1 MGRKGNFEEKQKRG
15 PGRKAKKQQPPEIPQ
30 SLKEQNEKP
39 KRRRGK
45 QVPIKQ
51 VPIDRKPKKLKL
63 PGFCSDSESDVEGK
77 KELKTGKKRKLEID
91 SDIDSDSDVVDDQFE
106 GDSLS
111 ENEEADGNNNAE
123 DKEDDSD
130 DLDSEDDDLLPIEE
144 ASKRLDKKRAKIERL
159 GEEEMQMNITSSEP
173 MHLPSDEELK
183 KDQPDIVMSRQ
194 RVNDI
199 LQVLGS
205 FKERREPGKK
215 RKQYIELLRKD
226 LCFLYDYNEYLVQK
240 LFDLFAVNIMEFL
253 EANEQNRPLTIRTNT
268 LKTRR
273 RDLAQAL
280 IGRGV
285 NLEPLS
291 WSKVGLL
298 VTDSRDIPIGATP
311 EYLAGHYMLQ
321 GASSFLPVMAL
332 APQESE
338 KILDMCAAPGGKT
351 TYIGQLMKNTGCLVA
366 NDVNRNRARAV
377 VGNIHRM
384 GVTNCIVTTVDGRKL
399 PTTLQGF
406 DRVLLDA
413 PCSGT
418 GVISKHNEVKTS
430 KDEKDIQRC
439 SHIQRELLLAAIDCC
454 TANSATGGYVVYSTC
469 SVLVEE
475 NECVVQYALK
485 KRNVKIVPAGLSFGA
500 EGFIHFREYR
510 FHPSMN
516 QARRYY
522 PHKDDMDGFFVCKLK
537 KFSNKIP
544 TPPKDEVQEDEDDE
558 EEEGENVEEEENE
571 DEEEDEESEAEE
583 KEESEDGENE
593 ESE

>member
-15 PGRKAKKQQPPEIPQ
+15 PGRKSRKQQPPEVPRI
-30 SLKEQNEKP
+30 LKDQDEKP
-39 KRRRGK
+39 KKRRGK
-45 QVPIKQ
+45 QLLAEQ
-51 VPIDRKPKKLKL
+51 KPKKLKL
-63 PGFCSDSESDVEGK
+63 PGFSNDSESDIEGK
-77 KELKTGKKRKLEID
+77 KELKAGKKKQLVFD
-91 SDIDSDSDVVDDQFE
+91 SDVGSDSDVVDDQFE

-111 ENEEADGNNNAE
+111 ENEEADDKNNAE

-130 DLDSEDDDLLPIEE
+130 DDLDSSDDDLLSMEE
-144 ASKRLDKKRAKIERL
+144 ASKKLDKKAAKIKRL
-159 GEEEMQMNITSSEP
+159 GEEEMQMNITCSEP

-183 KDQPDIVMSRQ
+183 KDQPDVVMSRQ

-215 RKQYIELLRKD
+215 RKQYIDILRKD

-240 LFDLFAVNIMEFL
+240 LFDMFAVNILEFL
-253 EANEQNRPLTIRTNT
+253 EANEQNRPVTIRTNT

-285 NLEPLS
+285 NLEPVS

-298 VTDSRDIPIGATP
+298 VTDSREIPIGATP

-338 KILDMCAAPGGKT
+338 KVLDMCAAPGGKT

-377 VGNIHRM
+377 IGNIHRM

-399 PTTLQGF
+399 PATIQGF

-500 EGFIHFREYR
+500 EGYTHFREHR

-516 QARRYY
+516 LARRYY

-544 TPPKDEVQEDEDDE
+544 TPPKDEAQEAEDDDE
-558 EEEGENVEEEENE
+558 EEEGENKEEEDNDDE
-571 DEEEDEESEAEE
+571 DEEEAESDEDEEEE
-583 KEESEDGENE
+583 EMEDEQTE
-593 ESE
+593 